1 MNSGVPTQREAQSCL
16 EQTIWTSENK
26 QFLLHT
32 DDTSGSV
39 AVPEHSCKTKIAYFD
54 LTKMAINKDVITLE
68 VSMDHR
74 RVVAVEIN
82 KPFQDLPSP
91 RLDCSNI
98 YPQVLVFVST
108 QEKGQVFIQ
117 IKVLIKYF
125 LKV

>member
-1 MNSGVPTQREAQSCL
+1 M
-16 EQTIWTSENK
+16 
-26 QFLLHT
+26 LLHT